1 MVKGQT
7 QLAESVNDGNN
18 IFSTR
23 DFFALTTFPLYNN
36 CNNLWKEYAEVCIC
50 KKMSGQFTS
59 YVPALESEVLAEENK
74 VRGTVK
80 TYLEIMQGS
89 TAPANLAVGFEAG

>member
-1 MVKGQT
+1 MIKGQT
-7 QLAESVNDGNN
+7 QLVESVNDGNN
-18 IFSTR
+18 IFETR
-23 DFFALTTFPLYNN
+23 DFFALPTFPIYNN
-36 CNNLWKEYAEVCIC
+36 CNSLWKEYGEVCIC
-50 KKMSGQFTS
+50 KKMSGQFAS

-89 TAPANLAVGFEAG
+89 TDPANLAVGFEAG